1 MKRKF
6 TSTQSF
12 IAVALTLIL
21 TGAILPIAVAN
32 ADEEKLPRKVLTGW
46 MPYYSVKN
54 SMAAILA
61 NKDLMSE
68 VSPFWYSLT
77 SATGI
82 KDQYASAKL
91 TIPMKTQ
98 LDLLRANGL
107 KIIPAIT
114 DGTKK
119 LVLAG
124 LLAKPSTRSQ
134 VVNTITKLVL
144 TNNYD
149 GIDLDFEGFAFSDGT
164 SSWAKTS
171 PNWVLFIKELSEL
184 LHANGKILSMTTP
197 VVFDPVTK
205 RKGSYWVYNWPETAP
220 YIDRLRIMTYD
231 YSISKPGPIGPLEW
245 TEATVAYAA
254 TLMPPSK
261 IWLGVPGYGR
271 DWITKVSGKCPATY
285 ANLIKTTAKAAVVP
299 ANKGVGLASTYGAVP
314 IYSEKMGEVT
324 FTYEKTYNEG
334 TASCTATRVVWYQNS
349 RAYLARME
357 LVAKYKLAGLT
368 QWTLGQ
374 EDAETMPALREYAKS
389 ISPDVIIA
397 SLASTKSENSYADKS
412 RISALFTL
420 SDKRAAAGLPI
431 SIEARGE
438 NEVEWKKIGE
448 ATTSVT
454 GVAEWDLILGRNMR
468 LRASSPGSW
477 ERLSATSNEMAI
489 SVKPLLEINAPT
501 IAKVGTEFAIS
512 VRAVPNEGS
521 FNLEEFVKGKWVQIN
536 QVTLG
541 APTESVLFN
550 TTSTSRGFHKYRIT
564 TAPSP
569 RLLGKVSEEFTV
581 LIR

>member
-1 MKRKF
+1 MKRKY
-6 TSTQSF
+6 TSAQSF
-12 IAVALTLIL
+12 IAIALTLIL
-21 TGAILPIAVAN
+21 TGAILPVTTAN
-32 ADEEKLPRKVLTGW
+32 ADEERLPRKILTGW

-54 SMAAILA
+54 SMTSILA

-68 VSPFWYSLT
+68 VSPFWYSLS
-77 SATGI
+77 SATAI

-91 TIPMKTQ
+91 TIPKKTQ
-98 LDLLRANGL
+98 LDILRANGL
-107 KIIPAIT
+107 LIIPAIT

-119 LVLAG
+119 LVLSG

-134 VVNTITKLVL
+134 VVNTITKLVI

-149 GIDLDFEGFAFSDGT
+149 GIDLDLEGFAFSDGT

-171 PNWVLFIKELSEL
+171 PNWALFIKELSEM

-197 VVFDPVTK
+197 VVFDPAGK

-231 YSISKPGPIGPLEW
+231 YSTSKPGPIGPLEW

-271 DWITKVSGKCPATY
+271 DWITKVTGMCPTTY
-285 ANLIKTTAKAAVVP
+285 AKLIKAGAKAAVFA
-299 ANKGVGLASTYGAVP
+299 ANKGVELANTYGAVP
-314 IYSEKMGEVT
+314 TYSEKMGEVT
-324 FTYEKTYNEG
+324 FTYQKTYNEG
-334 TASCTATRVVWYQNS
+334 TASCTATRVAWYQNS

-357 LVAKYKLAGLT
+357 LVAKYKLGGLT

-374 EDAETMPALREYAKS
+374 EDAETFPALREYAKS
-389 ISPDVIIA
+389 IAPDVIIA
-397 SLASTKSENSYADKS
+397 SLASSKSASSYGEKS

-420 SDKRAAAGLPI
+420 SDKRPAAGLAI

-438 NEVEWKKIGE
+438 DETEWKKIGE
-448 ATTSVT
+448 ATTLVT
-454 GVAEWDLILGRNMR
+454 GIAEWDLILGRNMR
-468 LRASSPGSW
+468 LRALSPGSW

-489 SVKPLLEINAPT
+489 SVKPVLEVSAPT
-501 IAKVGTEFAIS
+501 VSKAGVEFAIS
-512 VRAVPNEGS
+512 VKSVPSEGS
-521 FNLEEFVKGKWVQIN
+521 FNLEELIKGKWVQIE
-536 QVTLG
+536 QQTLM
-541 APTESVLFN
+541 APAESVLFN
-550 TTSTSRGFHKYRIT
+550 ATSTVRGFHKYRIS
-564 TAPSP
+564 TAPSA
-569 RLLGKVSEEFTV
+569 RLLGKVSEEFTI

>member
-1 MKRKF
+1 MKRKY
-6 TSTQSF
+6 TSTRSF
-12 IAVALTLIL
+12 MAIALTLIL
-21 TGAILPIAVAN
+21 TGAILPVTTAN
-32 ADEEKLPRKVLTGW
+32 ADEERLPRKILTGW

-54 SMAAILA
+54 SMTSILA

-68 VSPFWYSLT
+68 VSPFWYSLS
-77 SATGI
+77 SATAI

-91 TIPMKTQ
+91 TIPKETQ
-98 LDLLRANGL
+98 LDILRANGL
-107 KIIPAIT
+107 LILPAIT

-119 LVLAG
+119 LVLSG

-149 GIDLDFEGFAFSDGT
+149 GIDLDLEGFAFSDGT
-164 SSWAKTS
+164 ASWAKTS
-171 PNWVLFIKELSEL
+171 PNWVLFIKELSTL

-197 VVFDPVTK
+197 VVFDPVKK
-205 RKGSYWVYNWPETAP
+205 RSGSYWVYNWPETAP

-261 IWLGVPGYGR
+261 VWLGVPGYGR
-271 DWITKVSGKCPATY
+271 DWITKVTGKCPATY
-285 ANLIKTTAKAAVVP
+285 AKLIKAGAKAAVFA
-299 ANKGVGLASTYGAVP
+299 ANKGTELASTYGATPV
-314 IYSEKMGEVT
+314 YSEKMGEVT
-324 FTYEKTYNEG
+324 FTYQKTYNEG
-334 TASCTATRVVWYQNS
+334 TASCTATRVAWYQNS

-357 LVAKYKLAGLT
+357 LVAKYKLGGLT

-397 SLASTKSENSYADKS
+397 SLSTTKSESSYGDKS

-420 SDKRAAAGLPI
+420 SDKRPAAALPI

-438 NEVEWKKIGE
+438 DEVEWKKIGE
-448 ATTSVT
+448 AATSVT
-454 GVAEWDLILGRNMR
+454 GIAEWDFVLGRNMR
-468 LRASSPGSW
+468 LRAVSPGSW
-477 ERLSATSNEMAI
+477 ERLSATSNELAV

-501 IAKVGTEFAIS
+501 VTKAGVEFAIS

-521 FNLEEFVKGKWVQIN
+521 FNLEEFVKGKWVQID

-550 TTSTSRGFHKYRIT
+550 LTSTARGFHKYRIT
-564 TAPSP
+564 TVPSP
-569 RLLGKVSEEFTV
+569 RLLGKVSDEFTV

>member
-6 TSTQSF
+6 TAGQSF
-12 IAVALTLIL
+12 TAIALTLIL
-21 TGAILPIAVAN
+21 TGAILPVTTAN
-32 ADEEKLPRKVLTGW
+32 ADEERLPRKILTGW

-54 SMAAILA
+54 SMTSILA

-68 VSPFWYSLT
+68 VSPFWYSL
-77 SATGI
+77 SIATAI

-91 TIPMKTQ
+91 TIPKKTQ
-98 LDLLRANGL
+98 LDILRANGL
-107 KIIPAIT
+107 LIIPAIT

-119 LVLAG
+119 LVLSG

-149 GIDLDFEGFAFSDGT
+149 GIDLDLEGFAFSDGT
-164 SSWAKTS
+164 ASWAKTS
-171 PNWVLFIKELSEL
+171 PNWVLFIKELSTL

-197 VVFDPVTK
+197 VIFDPVKK

-231 YSISKPGPIGPLEW
+231 YSTSKPGPIGPLEW

-261 IWLGVPGYGR
+261 VWLGVPGYGR
-271 DWITKVSGKCPATY
+271 DWITKVTGKCPATY
-285 ANLIKTTAKAAVVP
+285 AKLIKAGAKAAVFA
-299 ANKGVGLASTYGAVP
+299 ANKGTELASTYGATPV
-314 IYSEKMGEVT
+314 YSEKMGEVT
-324 FTYEKTYNEG
+324 FTYEKTYTEG
-334 TASCTATRVVWYQNS
+334 TASCTATRVAWYQNS
-349 RAYLARME
+349 RAFLARME
-357 LVAKYKLAGLT
+357 LVAKYKLGGLT

-397 SLASTKSENSYADKS
+397 SLTTSKSESSYGDKA

-420 SDKRAAAGLPI
+420 SDKRPAAALPI
-431 SIEARGE
+431 LIEARGE
-438 NEVEWKKIGE
+438 DEVEWKKIGE

-454 GVAEWDLILGRNMR
+454 GIAEWDFVLGRNMR
-468 LRASSPGSW
+468 LRAVSPGSW
-477 ERLSATSNEMAI
+477 ERLSATSNELAV

-501 IAKVGTEFAIS
+501 VAKAGVEFAIS
-512 VRAVPNEGS
+512 VRSIPNEGS
-521 FNLEEFVKGKWVQIN
+521 FNLEEFVKGKWVQID

-541 APTESVLFN
+541 ASTESVLFN
-550 TTSTSRGFHKYRIT
+550 LTSISRGFHKYRIT
-564 TAPSP
+564 TVPSP

>member
-245 TEATVAYAA
+245 TEATVA
-254 TLMPPSK
+254 
-261 IWLGVPGYGR
+261 
-271 DWITKVSGKCPATY
+271 
-285 ANLIKTTAKAAVVP
+285 
-299 ANKGVGLASTYGAVP
+299 
-314 IYSEKMGEVT
+314 
-324 FTYEKTYNEG
+324 
-334 TASCTATRVVWYQNS
+334 
-349 RAYLARME
+349 
-357 LVAKYKLAGLT
+357 
-368 QWTLGQ
+368 
-374 EDAETMPALREYAKS
+374 
-389 ISPDVIIA
+389 
-397 SLASTKSENSYADKS
+397 
-412 RISALFTL
+412 
-420 SDKRAAAGLPI
+420 
-431 SIEARGE
+431 
-438 NEVEWKKIGE
+438 
-448 ATTSVT
+448 
-454 GVAEWDLILGRNMR
+454 
-468 LRASSPGSW
+468 
-477 ERLSATSNEMAI
+477 
-489 SVKPLLEINAPT
+489 
-501 IAKVGTEFAIS
+501 
-512 VRAVPNEGS
+512 
-521 FNLEEFVKGKWVQIN
+521 
-536 QVTLG
+536 
-541 APTESVLFN
+541 
-550 TTSTSRGFHKYRIT
+550 
-564 TAPSP
+564 
-569 RLLGKVSEEFTV
+569 
-581 LIR
+581 

>member
-1 MKRKF
+1 MKRKYR
-6 TSTQSF
+6 STQSF
-12 IAVALTLIL
+12 MAIALTLIL
-21 TGAILPIAVAN
+21 TGAILPVTTAN
-32 ADEEKLPRKVLTGW
+32 ADEERLPRKILTGW

-54 SMAAILA
+54 SMTSILA

-68 VSPFWYSLT
+68 VSPFWYSLS
-77 SATGI
+77 SATAI

-91 TIPMKTQ
+91 TIPKKTQ
-98 LDLLRANGL
+98 LDILRANGL
-107 KIIPAIT
+107 LILPAIT

-119 LVLAG
+119 LVLSG

-149 GIDLDFEGFAFSDGT
+149 GIDLDLEGFAFSDGT
-164 SSWAKTS
+164 ASWAKTS
-171 PNWVLFIKELSEL
+171 PNWVLFIKELSTL

-197 VVFDPVTK
+197 VVFDPVKK
-205 RKGSYWVYNWPETAP
+205 RSGSYWVYNWPETAP

-254 TLMPPSK
+254 SLMPPSK
-261 IWLGVPGYGR
+261 VWLGVPGYGR
-271 DWITKVSGKCPATY
+271 DWITKVTGKCPATY
-285 ANLIKTTAKAAVVP
+285 AKLIKAGAKAAVFA
-299 ANKGVGLASTYGAVP
+299 ANKGTELASTYGATPV
-314 IYSEKMGEVT
+314 YSEKMGEVT
-324 FTYEKTYNEG
+324 FTYQKTYNEG
-334 TASCTATRVVWYQNS
+334 TASCTATRVAWYQNS

-357 LVAKYKLAGLT
+357 LVAKYKLGGLT

-397 SLASTKSENSYADKS
+397 SLSTSKSESSYGDKA

-420 SDKRAAAGLPI
+420 SDKRPAAALPI

-438 NEVEWKKIGE
+438 DEVEWKKIGE

-454 GVAEWDLILGRNMR
+454 GIAEWDFVLGRNMR
-468 LRASSPGSW
+468 LRAVSPGSW
-477 ERLSATSNEMAI
+477 ERLSATSNELAV

-501 IAKVGTEFAIS
+501 VAKAGVEFAIS

-521 FNLEEFVKGKWVQIN
+521 FNLEELVKGKWVQID

-550 TTSTSRGFHKYRIT
+550 LTSTARGFHKYRIT
-564 TAPSP
+564 TVPSP

>member
-1 MKRKF
+1 MKRKSKWPISA
-6 TSTQSF
+6 TA
-12 IAVALTLIL
+12 IALTLIL
-21 TGAILPIAVAN
+21 MSTTLPFESAI
-32 ADEEKLPRKVLTGW
+32 ADEEKLPRKILTGW

-54 SMAAILA
+54 SMATILA

-77 SATGI
+77 SATTI
-82 KDQYASAKL
+82 KDQYVGAKL
-91 TIPMKTQ
+91 TIPKKTH
-98 LDLLRANGL
+98 LDILRANGL
-107 KIIPAIT
+107 QIIPAIT
-114 DGTKK
+114 DGAKK

-134 VVNTITKLVL
+134 VVNTITKLVI

-149 GIDLDFEGFAFSDGT
+149 GIDLDLEGFAFSDGT

-171 PNWVLFIKELSEL
+171 PNWALFIKELSEM

-197 VVFDPVTK
+197 VVFDPAGK

-231 YSISKPGPIGPLEW
+231 YSTSKPGPIGPLEW

-271 DWITKVSGKCPATY
+271 DWITKVTGKCPTTY
-285 ANLIKTTAKAAVVP
+285 AKLIKAGAKAAVFA
-299 ANKGVGLASTYGAVP
+299 ANKGVELANTYGAVP
-314 IYSEKMGEVT
+314 TYSEKMGEVT
-324 FTYEKTYNEG
+324 FTYQKTYNEG
-334 TASCTATRVVWYQNS
+334 TASCTATRVAWYQNS

-357 LVAKYKLAGLT
+357 LVAKYKLGGLT

-374 EDAETMPALREYAKS
+374 EDAETFPALREYAKS
-389 ISPDVIIA
+389 IAPDVIIA
-397 SLASTKSENSYADKS
+397 SLASSKSASSYGEKS

-420 SDKRAAAGLPI
+420 SDKRPAAGLPI

-438 NEVEWKKIGE
+438 DETEWKKIGE
-448 ATTSVT
+448 ATTLVT
-454 GVAEWDLILGRNMR
+454 GIAEWDLILGRNMR
-468 LRASSPGSW
+468 LRALSPGSW

-489 SVKPLLEINAPT
+489 SVKPVLEVSAPT
-501 IAKVGTEFAIS
+501 VSKAGVEFAIS
-512 VRAVPNEGS
+512 VKSVPSEGS
-521 FNLEEFVKGKWVQIN
+521 FNLEELIKGKWVQIE
-536 QVTLG
+536 QQTLM
-541 APTESVLFN
+541 APAESVLFN
-550 TTSTSRGFHKYRIT
+550 VTSAVRGFHKYRIT
-564 TAPSP
+564 TVSSP
-569 RLLGKVSEEFTV
+569 RLLSKVSEEFTV
-581 LIR
+581 LVR

>member
-1 MKRKF
+1 MKHKSNLAQAA
-6 TSTQSF
+6 T
-12 IAVALTLIL
+12 AVALTITLV
-21 TGAILPIAVAN
+21 GAILPMSVAN
-32 ADEEKLPRKVLTGW
+32 AEEEKLPRKVLTGW

-54 SMAAILA
+54 SMVSILA

-77 SATGI
+77 TATAI

-98 LDLLRANGL
+98 LDILRANGL

-114 DGTKK
+114 DGSKK

-149 GIDLDFEGFAFSDGT
+149 GIDLDLEGFAFSDGT

-299 ANKGVGLASTYGAVP
+299 ANKGVELASTYGAVP
-314 IYSEKMGEVT
+314 VYSEKMGEVT

-357 LVAKYKLAGLT
+357 LVAKYKIAGLT

-397 SLASTKSENSYADKS
+397 SLVSNKSENSYADKS

-420 SDKRAAAGLPI
+420 SDKRPAAGLPI

-438 NEVEWKKIGE
+438 NEVDWKKIGE
-448 ATTSVT
+448 VTTSVT
-454 GVAEWDLILGRNMR
+454 GIAEWDLILGRNMR

-477 ERLSATSNEMAI
+477 ERLSATSNELAV
-489 SVKPLLEINAPT
+489 SVKPILEINVPT
-501 IAKVGTEFAIS
+501 VAKAGVEFAIS

-521 FNLEEFVKGKWVQIN
+521 FNLEEFVKGKWVQID

-550 TTSTSRGFHKYRIT
+550 VTSTSRGFHKYRIT

-569 RLLGKVSEEFTV
+569 RLLGKVSDEFTV

>member
-1 MKRKF
+1 MKHKSKLAQAA
-6 TSTQSF
+6 T
-12 IAVALTLIL
+12 AVALTITLV
-21 TGAILPIAVAN
+21 GAILPTSVAN

-54 SMAAILA
+54 SMVSILA

-77 SATGI
+77 SATAI

-98 LDLLRANGL
+98 LDILRANGL

-114 DGTKK
+114 DGSKK

-164 SSWAKTS
+164 ASWAKTS

-397 SLASTKSENSYADKS
+397 SLASNKSENSYADKS

>member
-1 MKRKF
+1 MKRKY
-6 TSTQSF
+6 TSTRSF
-12 IAVALTLIL
+12 MAIALTLIL
-21 TGAILPIAVAN
+21 TGAILPVTTAN
-32 ADEEKLPRKVLTGW
+32 ADEERLPRKILTGW

-54 SMAAILA
+54 SMTSILA

-68 VSPFWYSLT
+68 VSPFWYSLS
-77 SATGI
+77 SATAI

-91 TIPMKTQ
+91 TIPKKTQ
-98 LDLLRANGL
+98 LDILRANGL
-107 KIIPAIT
+107 LILPAIT

-119 LVLAG
+119 LVLSG

-149 GIDLDFEGFAFSDGT
+149 GIDLDLEGFAFSDGT
-164 SSWAKTS
+164 ASWAKTS
-171 PNWVLFIKELSEL
+171 PNWVLFIKELSTL

-197 VVFDPVTK
+197 VVFDPVKK
-205 RKGSYWVYNWPETAP
+205 RSGSYWVYNWPETAP

-261 IWLGVPGYGR
+261 VWLGVPGYGR
-271 DWITKVSGKCPATY
+271 DWITKVTGKCPTTY
-285 ANLIKTTAKAAVVP
+285 AKLIKAGAKAAVFA
-299 ANKGVGLASTYGAVP
+299 ANKGTELASTYGATPV
-314 IYSEKMGEVT
+314 YSEKMGEVT
-324 FTYEKTYNEG
+324 FTYQKTYNEG
-334 TASCTATRVVWYQNS
+334 TASCTATRVAWYQNS

-357 LVAKYKLAGLT
+357 LVAKYKLGGLT

-397 SLASTKSENSYADKS
+397 SLSTTKSESSYGDKS

-420 SDKRAAAGLPI
+420 SDKRPAAALPI

-438 NEVEWKKIGE
+438 DEVEWKKIGE
-448 ATTSVT
+448 AATSVT
-454 GVAEWDLILGRNMR
+454 GIAEWDFVLGRNMR
-468 LRASSPGSW
+468 LRAVSPGSW
-477 ERLSATSNEMAI
+477 ERLSATSNELAV

-501 IAKVGTEFAIS
+501 VAKAGVEFAIS

-521 FNLEEFVKGKWVQIN
+521 FNLEEFVKGKWVQID
-536 QVTLG
+536 QLTLG

-550 TTSTSRGFHKYRIT
+550 VTSTSRGFHKYRIT
-564 TAPSP
+564 TVPSP
-569 RLLGKVSEEFTV
+569 RLLDKVSDEFTV

>member
-1 MKRKF
+1 MKRKY

-12 IAVALTLIL
+12 IAIVLTLIL
-21 TGAILPIAVAN
+21 TGAILPVTTAN
-32 ADEEKLPRKVLTGW
+32 ADEERLPRKILTGW

-54 SMAAILA
+54 SMTSILA

-68 VSPFWYSLT
+68 VSPFWYSLS
-77 SATGI
+77 SATAI

-91 TIPMKTQ
+91 TIPKKTQ
-98 LDLLRANGL
+98 LDILRANGL
-107 KIIPAIT
+107 LILPAIT

-119 LVLAG
+119 LVLSG
-124 LLAKPSTRSQ
+124 LLTKPSTRSQ

-149 GIDLDFEGFAFSDGT
+149 GIDLDLEGFAFSDGT
-164 SSWAKTS
+164 ASWAKTS
-171 PNWVLFIKELSEL
+171 PNWVLFIKELSTL

-197 VVFDPVTK
+197 VVFDPVKK
-205 RKGSYWVYNWPETAP
+205 RSGSYWVYNWPETAP

-261 IWLGVPGYGR
+261 VWLGVPGYGR
-271 DWITKVSGKCPATY
+271 DWITKVTGKCPATY
-285 ANLIKTTAKAAVVP
+285 AKLIKAGAKAAVFA
-299 ANKGVGLASTYGAVP
+299 ANKGTELASTYGATPV
-314 IYSEKMGEVT
+314 YSEKMGEVT
-324 FTYEKTYNEG
+324 FTYQKTYNEG
-334 TASCTATRVVWYQNS
+334 TASCTATRVAWYQNS

-357 LVAKYKLAGLT
+357 LVAKYKLGGLT

-397 SLASTKSENSYADKS
+397 SLSTTKSESSYGDKS

-420 SDKRAAAGLPI
+420 SDKRPAAALSI

-438 NEVEWKKIGE
+438 DEVEWKKIGE
-448 ATTSVT
+448 AATSVT
-454 GVAEWDLILGRNMR
+454 GIAEWDFVLGRNMR
-468 LRASSPGSW
+468 LRAVSPGSW
-477 ERLSATSNEMAI
+477 ERLSATSNELAV

-501 IAKVGTEFAIS
+501 VAKAGVEFAIS

-521 FNLEEFVKGKWVQIN
+521 FNLEEFVKGKWVQID
-536 QVTLG
+536 QATLG

-550 TTSTSRGFHKYRIT
+550 LTSTARGFHKYRIT
-564 TAPSP
+564 TVPSP
-569 RLLGKVSEEFTV
+569 RLLGKVSDEFTV

>member
-1 MKRKF
+1 MKRKYR
-6 TSTQSF
+6 STESLV
-12 IAVALTLIL
+12 IALTLIL
-21 TGAILPIAVAN
+21 AGEILPVTNAN
-32 ADEEKLPRKVLTGW
+32 ADEEKLPRKILTGW

-54 SMAAILA
+54 SMTSILA

-77 SATGI
+77 STTAI

-91 TIPMKTQ
+91 TIPKQTQ
-98 LDLLRANGL
+98 LDILRANGL
-107 KIIPAIT
+107 LILPAIT

-119 LVLAG
+119 LVLSG

-149 GIDLDFEGFAFSDGT
+149 GIDLDLEGFAFSDGT
-164 SSWAKTS
+164 ASWAKTS
-171 PNWVLFIKELSEL
+171 PNWVLFIKELSTL

-197 VVFDPVTK
+197 VVFDPVKK
-205 RKGSYWVYNWPETAP
+205 RSGSYWVYNWPETAP

-254 TLMPPSK
+254 SLMPPSK
-261 IWLGVPGYGR
+261 VWLGVPGYGR
-271 DWITKVSGKCPATY
+271 DWITKVTGKCPATY
-285 ANLIKTTAKAAVVP
+285 AKLIKAGAKAAVFA
-299 ANKGVGLASTYGAVP
+299 ANKGTELASTYGAVP
-314 IYSEKMGEVT
+314 VYSEKMGEVT
-324 FTYEKTYNEG
+324 FTYQKTYNEG
-334 TASCTATRVVWYQNS
+334 TASCTATRVAWYQNS
-349 RAYLARME
+349 KAYLARME
-357 LVAKYKLAGLT
+357 LVAKYELGGLT

-374 EDAETMPALREYAKS
+374 EDAETMPGLREYAKS

-397 SLASTKSENSYADKS
+397 SLATSKSETSYGDKS

-420 SDKRAAAGLPI
+420 SDKRPAAALPI

-438 NEVEWKKIGE
+438 DEVEWKVIGE

-454 GVAEWDLILGRNMR
+454 GIAEWDLILGRNMR
-468 LRASSPGSW
+468 FRASSPGSW
-477 ERLSATSNEMAI
+477 ERLSATSNELAV
-489 SVKPLLEINAPT
+489 SVEPVLEINAPT
-501 IAKVGTEFAIS
+501 VAKAGVEFAIS

-521 FNLEEFVKGKWVQIN
+521 FNLEEFVKGKWVQID

-550 TTSTSRGFHKYRIT
+550 VTSAARGFHKYRIT
-564 TAPSP
+564 TVPSP
-569 RLLGKVSEEFTV
+569 RLLCKVSEEFTV

>member
-1 MKRKF
+1 MKRKYR
-6 TSTQSF
+6 STESLV
-12 IAVALTLIL
+12 IALTLIL
-21 TGAILPIAVAN
+21 AGAILPVTNAN
-32 ADEEKLPRKVLTGW
+32 ADEEKLPRKILTGW

-54 SMAAILA
+54 SMTSILA

-77 SATGI
+77 SATAI

-91 TIPMKTQ
+91 TIPKQTQ
-98 LDLLRANGL
+98 LDILRANGL
-107 KIIPAIT
+107 LILPAIT

-119 LVLAG
+119 LVLSG

-149 GIDLDFEGFAFSDGT
+149 GIDLDLEGFAFSDGT
-164 SSWAKTS
+164 ASWAKTS
-171 PNWVLFIKELSEL
+171 PNWVLFIKELSTL

-197 VVFDPVTK
+197 VVFDPVKK
-205 RKGSYWVYNWPETAP
+205 RSGSYWVYNWPETAP

-254 TLMPPSK
+254 SLMPPSK
-261 IWLGVPGYGR
+261 VWLGVPGYGR
-271 DWITKVSGKCPATY
+271 DWITKVTGKCPATY
-285 ANLIKTTAKAAVVP
+285 AKLIKAGAKAAVFA
-299 ANKGVGLASTYGAVP
+299 ANKGTELASTYGAVP
-314 IYSEKMGEVT
+314 VYSEKMGEVT
-324 FTYEKTYNEG
+324 FTYQKTYNEG
-334 TASCTATRVVWYQNS
+334 TASCTATRVAWYQNS
-349 RAYLARME
+349 KAYLARME
-357 LVAKYKLAGLT
+357 LVAKYELGGLT

-374 EDAETMPALREYAKS
+374 EDAETMPGLREYAKS

-397 SLASTKSENSYADKS
+397 SLATSKSETSYGDKS

-420 SDKRAAAGLPI
+420 SDKRPAAALPI

-438 NEVEWKKIGE
+438 DEVEWKVIGE

-454 GVAEWDLILGRNMR
+454 GIAEWDLILGRNMR
-468 LRASSPGSW
+468 FRASSPGSW
-477 ERLSATSNEMAI
+477 ERLSATSNELAV
-489 SVKPLLEINAPT
+489 SVEPVLEINAPT
-501 IAKVGTEFAIS
+501 VAKAGVEFAIS

-521 FNLEEFVKGKWVQIN
+521 FNLEEFVKGKWVQSD

-550 TTSTSRGFHKYRIT
+550 VTSAARGFHKYRIT
-564 TAPSP
+564 TVPSP
-569 RLLGKVSEEFTV
+569 RLLGKVSEEFSV

>member
-1 MKRKF
+1 MKRKY

-12 IAVALTLIL
+12 IAIVLTLML
-21 TGAILPIAVAN
+21 AGSILPVTTAN
-32 ADEEKLPRKVLTGW
+32 ADEQNLPRKILTGW

-54 SMAAILA
+54 SMTSILA

-68 VSPFWYSLT
+68 VSPFWYSLS
-77 SATGI
+77 SATAI

-91 TIPMKTQ
+91 TIPKKTQ
-98 LDLLRANGL
+98 LDILRANGL
-107 KIIPAIT
+107 LILPAIT

-119 LVLAG
+119 LVLSG

-149 GIDLDFEGFAFSDGT
+149 GIDLDLEGFAFSDGT
-164 SSWAKTS
+164 ASWAKTS
-171 PNWVLFIKELSEL
+171 PNWVLFIKELSTL

-197 VVFDPVTK
+197 VVFDPVKK
-205 RKGSYWVYNWPETAP
+205 RSGSYWVYNWPETAP

-261 IWLGVPGYGR
+261 VWLGVPGYGR
-271 DWITKVSGKCPATY
+271 DWITKVTGKCPATY
-285 ANLIKTTAKAAVVP
+285 AKLIKAGAKAAVFA
-299 ANKGVGLASTYGAVP
+299 ANKGTELASTYGATPV
-314 IYSEKMGEVT
+314 YSEKMGEVT
-324 FTYEKTYNEG
+324 FTYQKTYNEG
-334 TASCTATRVVWYQNS
+334 TASCTATRVAWYQNS

-357 LVAKYKLAGLT
+357 LVAKYKLGGLT

-397 SLASTKSENSYADKS
+397 SLSTTKSESSYGDKS

-420 SDKRAAAGLPI
+420 SDKRPAAALPI

-438 NEVEWKKIGE
+438 DEVEWKKIGE
-448 ATTSVT
+448 AATSVT
-454 GVAEWDLILGRNMR
+454 GIAEWDFVLGRNMR
-468 LRASSPGSW
+468 LRAVSPGSW
-477 ERLSATSNEMAI
+477 ERLSATSNELAV

-501 IAKVGTEFAIS
+501 VAKAGVEFAIS

-521 FNLEEFVKGKWVQIN
+521 FNLEEFVKGKWVQID
-536 QVTLG
+536 QATLG

-550 TTSTSRGFHKYRIT
+550 LTSTARGFHKYRIT
-564 TAPSP
+564 TVPSP
-569 RLLGKVSEEFTV
+569 RLLGKVSDEFTV

>member
-1 MKRKF
+1 MKRKY
-6 TSTQSF
+6 TSTQSLMA
-12 IAVALTLIL
+12 IVLALIL
-21 TGAILPIAVAN
+21 AGSILPVTSAN
-32 ADEEKLPRKVLTGW
+32 ADEQNLPRKILTGW
-46 MPYYSVKN
+46 IPYYSVKN
-54 SMAAILA
+54 SMTSILA

-68 VSPFWYSLT
+68 VSPFWYSLS
-77 SATGI
+77 SATAI
-82 KDQYASAKL
+82 KDQYAGAKL
-91 TIPMKTQ
+91 TIPKKTQ
-98 LDLLRANGL
+98 LDILRANGL
-107 KIIPAIT
+107 LIIPAIT

-119 LVLAG
+119 LVLSG

-149 GIDLDFEGFAFSDGT
+149 GIDLDLEGFAFSDGT
-164 SSWAKTS
+164 ASWAKTS
-171 PNWVLFIKELSEL
+171 PNWVLFIKELSTL

-197 VVFDPVTK
+197 VVFDPVKK
-205 RKGSYWVYNWPETAP
+205 RSGSYWVYNWPETAP

-231 YSISKPGPIGPLEW
+231 YSISRPGPIGPLEW

-261 IWLGVPGYGR
+261 VWLGVPGYGR
-271 DWITKVSGKCPATY
+271 DWITKVTGKCPATY
-285 ANLIKTTAKAAVVP
+285 AKLIKAGAKAAVFA
-299 ANKGVGLASTYGAVP
+299 ANKGTELASTYGATPV
-314 IYSEKMGEVT
+314 YSEKMGEVT
-324 FTYEKTYNEG
+324 FTYQKTYNEG
-334 TASCTATRVVWYQNS
+334 TASCTATRVAWYQNS

-357 LVAKYKLAGLT
+357 LVAKYKLGGLT

-397 SLASTKSENSYADKS
+397 SLSTTKSESSYGDKS

-420 SDKRAAAGLPI
+420 SDKRPAAALPI

-438 NEVEWKKIGE
+438 DEAEWKKIGE

-454 GVAEWDLILGRNMR
+454 GIAEWDFVLGRNMR
-468 LRASSPGSW
+468 LRAVSPGSW
-477 ERLSATSNEMAI
+477 ERLSATSNELAV

-501 IAKVGTEFAIS
+501 VTKAGVEFAIS

-521 FNLEEFVKGKWVQIN
+521 FNLEEFVKGKWVQID

-550 TTSTSRGFHKYRIT
+550 LTSTARGFHKYRIT
-564 TAPSP
+564 TVPSP
-569 RLLGKVSEEFTV
+569 RLLGKVSDEFTV

>member
-1 MKRKF
+1 MKRKYR
-6 TSTQSF
+6 STQSF
-12 IAVALTLIL
+12 MAIALTLIL
-21 TGAILPIAVAN
+21 TGAILPVTTAN
-32 ADEEKLPRKVLTGW
+32 ADEERLPRKILTGW

-54 SMAAILA
+54 SMTSILA

-68 VSPFWYSLT
+68 VSPFWYSLS
-77 SATGI
+77 SATAI

-91 TIPMKTQ
+91 TIPKKTQ
-98 LDLLRANGL
+98 LDILRANGL
-107 KIIPAIT
+107 LILPAIT

-119 LVLAG
+119 LVLSG

-149 GIDLDFEGFAFSDGT
+149 GIDLDLEGFAFSDGT
-164 SSWAKTS
+164 ASWAKTS
-171 PNWVLFIKELSEL
+171 PNWVLFIKELSTL

-197 VVFDPVTK
+197 VIFDPVKK
-205 RKGSYWVYNWPETAP
+205 RSGSYWVYNWPETAP

-254 TLMPPSK
+254 SLMPPSK
-261 IWLGVPGYGR
+261 VWLGVPGYGR
-271 DWITKVSGKCPATY
+271 DWITKVTGKCPATY
-285 ANLIKTTAKAAVVP
+285 AKLIKAGAKAAVFA
-299 ANKGVGLASTYGAVP
+299 ANKGTELASTYGATPV
-314 IYSEKMGEVT
+314 YSEKMGEVT
-324 FTYEKTYNEG
+324 FTYQKTYNEG
-334 TASCTATRVVWYQNS
+334 TASCTATRVAWYQNS

-357 LVAKYKLAGLT
+357 LVAKYKLGGLT

-397 SLASTKSENSYADKS
+397 SLSTSKSESSYGDKA

-420 SDKRAAAGLPI
+420 SDKRPAAALPI

-438 NEVEWKKIGE
+438 DEVEWKKIGE

-454 GVAEWDLILGRNMR
+454 GIAEWDFVLGRNMR
-468 LRASSPGSW
+468 LRAVSPGSW
-477 ERLSATSNEMAI
+477 ERLSATSNELAV

-501 IAKVGTEFAIS
+501 VAKAGVEFAIS

-521 FNLEEFVKGKWVQIN
+521 FNLEELVKGKWVQID

-550 TTSTSRGFHKYRIT
+550 LTSTARGFHKYRIT
-564 TAPSP
+564 TVPSP

>member
-1 MKRKF
+1 MKRKYR
-6 TSTQSF
+6 STESLV
-12 IAVALTLIL
+12 IALTLIL
-21 TGAILPIAVAN
+21 AGAILPVTNAN
-32 ADEEKLPRKVLTGW
+32 ADEEKLPRKILTGW
-46 MPYYSVKN
+46 MSYYSVKN
-54 SMAAILA
+54 SMTSILA

-77 SATGI
+77 SATAI

-91 TIPMKTQ
+91 TIPKQTQ
-98 LDLLRANGL
+98 LDILRANGL
-107 KIIPAIT
+107 LILPAIT

-119 LVLAG
+119 LVLSG

-149 GIDLDFEGFAFSDGT
+149 GIDLDLEGFAFSDGT
-164 SSWAKTS
+164 ASWAKTS
-171 PNWVLFIKELSEL
+171 PNWVLFIKELSTL

-197 VVFDPVTK
+197 VVFDPVKK
-205 RKGSYWVYNWPETAP
+205 RSGSYWVYNWPETAP

-254 TLMPPSK
+254 SLMPPSK
-261 IWLGVPGYGR
+261 VWLGVPGYGR
-271 DWITKVSGKCPATY
+271 DWITKVTGKCPATY
-285 ANLIKTTAKAAVVP
+285 AKLIKAGAKAAVFA
-299 ANKGVGLASTYGAVP
+299 ANKGTELASTYGAVP
-314 IYSEKMGEVT
+314 VYSEKMGEVT
-324 FTYEKTYNEG
+324 FTYQKTYNEG
-334 TASCTATRVVWYQNS
+334 TASCTATRVAWYQNS
-349 RAYLARME
+349 KAYLARME
-357 LVAKYKLAGLT
+357 LVAKYELGGLT

-374 EDAETMPALREYAKS
+374 EDAETMPGLREYAKS

-397 SLASTKSENSYADKS
+397 SLATSKSETSYGDKS

-420 SDKRAAAGLPI
+420 SDKRPAAALPI

-438 NEVEWKKIGE
+438 DEVEWKVIGE

-454 GVAEWDLILGRNMR
+454 GIAEWDLILGRNMR
-468 LRASSPGSW
+468 FRASSPGSW
-477 ERLSATSNEMAI
+477 ERLSATSNELAV
-489 SVKPLLEINAPT
+489 SVEPVLEINAPT
-501 IAKVGTEFAIS
+501 VAKAGVEFAIS

-521 FNLEEFVKGKWVQIN
+521 FNLEEFVKGKWVQID

-550 TTSTSRGFHKYRIT
+550 VTSSARGFHKYRIT
-564 TAPSP
+564 TVPSP

>member
-149 GIDLDFEGFAFSDGT
+149 GIDLDLVGFAFSDGT

-220 YIDRLRIMTYD
+220 YVDRLRIMTYD

-254 TLMPPSK
+254 TLMSPSK

-271 DWITKVSGKCPATY
+271 DWITKVTGKCPSTY

-299 ANKGVGLASTYGAVP
+299 ANKGIGLASTYGATP
-314 IYSEKMGEVT
+314 TYSEKIGEIT
-324 FTYEKTYNEG
+324 FTYQKTYNEG

-397 SLASTKSENSYADKS
+397 SLVSNKSENSYADKS

-420 SDKRAAAGLPI
+420 SDKRPAAGLPI

-501 IAKVGTEFAIS
+501 VAKVGAEFAIS

-541 APTESVLFN
+541 ASTESVLFN
-550 TTSTSRGFHKYRIT
+550 TTSTSRGFHRYRIT

>member
-1 MKRKF
+1 MKHKSKLAQAA
-6 TSTQSF
+6 T
-12 IAVALTLIL
+12 AVALAITLV
-21 TGAILPIAVAN
+21 GAILPTSVAN

-54 SMAAILA
+54 SMVSILA

-77 SATGI
+77 SATAI

-91 TIPMKTQ
+91 TIPMKAQ

-114 DGTKK
+114 DGSKK

-314 IYSEKMGEVT
+314 VYSDKMGEVT

-420 SDKRAAAGLPI
+420 SDKRPAAGLPI

-541 APTESVLFN
+541 APTENVLFN

>member
-1 MKRKF
+1 MKRKYR
-6 TSTQSF
+6 STQSF
-12 IAVALTLIL
+12 MAIALTLIL
-21 TGAILPIAVAN
+21 TGAILPVTTAN
-32 ADEEKLPRKVLTGW
+32 ADEERLPRKILTGW

-54 SMAAILA
+54 SMTSILA

-68 VSPFWYSLT
+68 VSPFWYSLS
-77 SATGI
+77 SATAI

-91 TIPMKTQ
+91 TIPKQTQ
-98 LDLLRANGL
+98 LDILRANGL
-107 KIIPAIT
+107 LIIPAIT

-119 LVLAG
+119 LVLSG

-149 GIDLDFEGFAFSDGT
+149 GIDLDLEGFAFSDGT
-164 SSWAKTS
+164 ASWAKTS
-171 PNWVLFIKELSEL
+171 PNWVLFIKELSTL

-197 VVFDPVTK
+197 VVFDPVKK
-205 RKGSYWVYNWPETAP
+205 RSGSYWVYNWPETAP

-254 TLMPPSK
+254 SLMPPSK
-261 IWLGVPGYGR
+261 VWLGVPGYGR
-271 DWITKVSGKCPATY
+271 DWITKVSGKCPTTY
-285 ANLIKTTAKAAVVP
+285 AKLIKAGAKAAVFA
-299 ANKGVGLASTYGAVP
+299 ANKGTGLASTYGATPV
-314 IYSEKMGEVT
+314 YSEKMGEVT
-324 FTYEKTYNEG
+324 FTYQKTYNEG
-334 TASCTATRVVWYQNS
+334 TASCTATRVAWYQNS

-357 LVAKYKLAGLT
+357 LVAKYKLGGLT

-397 SLASTKSENSYADKS
+397 SLSTSKSENSYGDKS

-420 SDKRAAAGLPI
+420 SDKRPAATLPI
-431 SIEARGE
+431 LIEARGE
-438 NEVEWKKIGE
+438 DEVEWKKIGE

-454 GVAEWDLILGRNMR
+454 GIAEWEFVLGRNMR
-468 LRASSPGSW
+468 LRAVSPGSW
-477 ERLSATSNEMAI
+477 ERLSATSNELAV
-489 SVKPLLEINAPT
+489 SVKPLLEISAPT
-501 IAKVGTEFAIS
+501 VAKAGVEFAIS

-521 FNLEEFVKGKWVQIN
+521 FNLEEFVKGKWAQID

-550 TTSTSRGFHKYRIT
+550 LTSTARGFHKYRIT
-564 TAPSP
+564 TVPSP

>member
-6 TSTQSF
+6 TSAQPFTA
-12 IAVALTLIL
+12 IALMLIL
-21 TGAILPIAVAN
+21 TGAILPVAVAN
-32 ADEEKLPRKVLTGW
+32 ADEEKQPRKILTGW

-77 SATGI
+77 SATAI
-82 KDQYASAKL
+82 KDQYVGAKL

-98 LDLLRANGL
+98 LDVLRANGL

-114 DGTKK
+114 DGSKK

-144 TNNYD
+144 SNNYD
-149 GIDLDFEGFAFSDGT
+149 GIDLDLEGFAFSDGT
-164 SSWAKTS
+164 ASWAKTS
-171 PNWVLFIKELSEL
+171 PNWVLFIKELSQI

-197 VVFDPVTK
+197 VVFDPAGK

-231 YSISKPGPIGPLEW
+231 YAIAKPGPIGPLEW

-271 DWITKVSGKCPATY
+271 DWITKVTGKCPASY
-285 ANLIKTTAKAAVVP
+285 ATLIKTTAKAAVVP
-299 ANKGVGLASTYGAVP
+299 ANKGVELANTYGATP
-314 IYSEKMGEVT
+314 IYSEKEGEIT
-324 FTYEKTYNEG
+324 FTYQKTYTEG
-334 TASCTATRVVWYQNS
+334 SASCTATRVVWYQNS

-357 LVAKYKLAGLT
+357 LVAKYKLGGLT

-374 EDAETMPALREYAKS
+374 EDAESMPALREYAKS

-397 SLASTKSENSYADKS
+397 SLASDKIESSYADKS
-412 RISALFTL
+412 KISALFTL
-420 SDKRAAAGLPI
+420 SDKRPAAGLPI

-438 NEVEWKKIGE
+438 DEIEWKKIGE

-468 LRASSPGSW
+468 LRALSPGSW
-477 ERLSATSNEMAI
+477 ERLSATSNEMAV

-501 IAKVGTEFAIS
+501 FAKAGVEFAIS
-512 VRAVPNEGS
+512 VKSVPSEGS
-521 FNLEEFVKGKWVQIN
+521 FNLEELVKGKWVQID
-536 QVTLG
+536 QVTLV
-541 APTESVLFN
+541 APAESVLFN
-550 TTSTSRGFHKYRIT
+550 ATSTVRGFHKYRIS
-564 TAPSP
+564 TAPSA
-569 RLLGKVSEEFTV
+569 RLLGKVSEEFTI

>member
-1 MKRKF
+1 MKRKY
-6 TSTQSF
+6 TSAQSF
-12 IAVALTLIL
+12 IAIALTLIL
-21 TGAILPIAVAN
+21 TGAILPVTTAN
-32 ADEEKLPRKVLTGW
+32 ADEERLPRKILTGW

-54 SMAAILA
+54 SMTSILA

-68 VSPFWYSLT
+68 VSPFWYSLS
-77 SATGI
+77 SATAI

-91 TIPMKTQ
+91 TIPKKTQ
-98 LDLLRANGL
+98 LDILRANGL
-107 KIIPAIT
+107 LIIPAIT

-119 LVLAG
+119 LVLSG

-134 VVNTITKLVL
+134 VVNTITKLVI

-149 GIDLDFEGFAFSDGT
+149 GIDLDLEGFAFSDGT

-171 PNWVLFIKELSEL
+171 PNWALFIKELSEM

-197 VVFDPVTK
+197 VVFDPAGK

-231 YSISKPGPIGPLEW
+231 YSTSKPGPIGPLEW

-271 DWITKVSGKCPATY
+271 DWITKVTGMCPTTY
-285 ANLIKTTAKAAVVP
+285 AKLIKAGAKAAVFA
-299 ANKGVGLASTYGAVP
+299 ANKGVELANTYGAVP
-314 IYSEKMGEVT
+314 TYSEKMGEVT
-324 FTYEKTYNEG
+324 FTYQKTYNEG
-334 TASCTATRVVWYQNS
+334 TASCTATRVAWYQNS

-357 LVAKYKLAGLT
+357 LVAKYKLGGLT

-374 EDAETMPALREYAKS
+374 EDAETFPALREYAKS
-389 ISPDVIIA
+389 IAPDVIIA
-397 SLASTKSENSYADKS
+397 SLASSKSASSYGEKS

-420 SDKRAAAGLPI
+420 SDKRPAAGLAI

-438 NEVEWKKIGE
+438 DETEWKKIGE

-454 GVAEWDLILGRNMR
+454 GIAEWDLILGRNMR
-468 LRASSPGSW
+468 LRALSPGSW

-489 SVKPLLEINAPT
+489 SVKPVLEVSAPT
-501 IAKVGTEFAIS
+501 VSKAGVEFAIS
-512 VRAVPNEGS
+512 VKSVPSEGS
-521 FNLEEFVKGKWVQIN
+521 FNLEELIKGKWVQIE
-536 QVTLG
+536 QQTLM
-541 APTESVLFN
+541 APAESVLFN
-550 TTSTSRGFHKYRIT
+550 VASAVRGFHKYRIT
-564 TAPSP
+564 TVSSP
-569 RLLGKVSEEFTV
+569 RLLSKVSEEFTV
-581 LIR
+581 LVR

>member
-6 TSTQSF
+6 TSAQSF
-12 IAVALTLIL
+12 TAIALMLIL
-21 TGAILPIAVAN
+21 TGAILPVAVAN
-32 ADEEKLPRKVLTGW
+32 ADEEKQPRKILTGW

-77 SATGI
+77 SATAI
-82 KDQYASAKL
+82 KDQYVGAKL

-98 LDLLRANGL
+98 LDVLRANGL

-114 DGTKK
+114 DGSKK

-144 TNNYD
+144 SNNYD
-149 GIDLDFEGFAFSDGT
+149 GIDLDLEGFAFSDGT
-164 SSWAKTS
+164 ASWAKTS
-171 PNWVLFIKELSEL
+171 PNWVLFIKELSQI

-197 VVFDPVTK
+197 VVFDPAGK

-231 YSISKPGPIGPLEW
+231 YAIAKPGPIGPLEW

-271 DWITKVSGKCPATY
+271 DWITKVTGKCPASY
-285 ANLIKTTAKAAVVP
+285 ATLIKTTAKAAVVP
-299 ANKGVGLASTYGAVP
+299 ANKGVELANTYGATP
-314 IYSEKMGEVT
+314 IYSEKEGEIT
-324 FTYEKTYNEG
+324 FTYQKTYTEG
-334 TASCTATRVVWYQNS
+334 SASCTATRVVWYQNS

-357 LVAKYKLAGLT
+357 LVAKYKLGGLT

-374 EDAETMPALREYAKS
+374 EDAESMPALREYAKS

-397 SLASTKSENSYADKS
+397 SLASDKIESSYADKS
-412 RISALFTL
+412 KISALFTL
-420 SDKRAAAGLPI
+420 SDKRPAAGLPI

-438 NEVEWKKIGE
+438 DEIEWKKIGE

-468 LRASSPGSW
+468 LRALSPGSW
-477 ERLSATSNEMAI
+477 ERLSATSNEMAV

-501 IAKVGTEFAIS
+501 VAKTGVQFAIS
-512 VRAVPNEGS
+512 VRSVPNEGI
-521 FNLEEFVKGKWVQIN
+521 FNLAEFVKGKWVQID
-536 QVTLG
+536 QVTLV
-541 APTESVLFN
+541 APAESVLFN
-550 TTSTSRGFHKYRIT
+550 ATSTVRGFHKYRIS
-564 TAPSP
+564 TAPSA
-569 RLLGKVSEEFTV
+569 RLLGKVSEEFTI

>member
-6 TSTQSF
+6 TSAQPFTA
-12 IAVALTLIL
+12 IALMLIL
-21 TGAILPIAVAN
+21 TGAILPVAVAN
-32 ADEEKLPRKVLTGW
+32 ADEEKQPRKILTGW

-77 SATGI
+77 SATAI
-82 KDQYASAKL
+82 KDQYVGAKL

-98 LDLLRANGL
+98 LDVLRANGL

-114 DGTKK
+114 DGSKK

-144 TNNYD
+144 SNNYD
-149 GIDLDFEGFAFSDGT
+149 GIDLDLEGFAFSDGT
-164 SSWAKTS
+164 ASWAKTS
-171 PNWVLFIKELSEL
+171 PNWVLFIKELSQI

-197 VVFDPVTK
+197 VVFDPAGK

-231 YSISKPGPIGPLEW
+231 YAIAKPGPIGPLEW

-271 DWITKVSGKCPATY
+271 DWITKVTGKCPSSYAT
-285 ANLIKTTAKAAVVP
+285 LIKTTAKAAVVP
-299 ANKGVGLASTYGAVP
+299 ANKGVELANTYGATP
-314 IYSEKMGEVT
+314 IYSEKEGEIT
-324 FTYEKTYNEG
+324 FTYQKTYNEG
-334 TASCTATRVVWYQNS
+334 SASCTATRVVWYQNS

-357 LVAKYKLAGLT
+357 LVAKYKLGGLT

-397 SLASTKSENSYADKS
+397 SLASDKSESSYADKS
-412 RISALFTL
+412 HISVLFTL
-420 SDKRAAAGLPI
+420 SDKRPAAGLPI

-438 NEVEWKKIGE
+438 DETEWKKIGE

-454 GVAEWDLILGRNMR
+454 GIAEWDLILGRNMR
-468 LRASSPGSW
+468 FRALSPGSW
-477 ERLSATSNEMAI
+477 ERLSATSNEMAV

-501 IAKVGTEFAIS
+501 FAKAGVEFAIS
-512 VRAVPNEGS
+512 VKSVPSEGS
-521 FNLEEFVKGKWVQIN
+521 FNLEELVKGKWVQIE
-536 QVTLG
+536 QQTLLVP
-541 APTESVLFN
+541 AESVLFN
-550 TTSTSRGFHKYRIT
+550 VTSTVRGFHKYRIT
-564 TAPSP
+564 TVTSP
-569 RLLGKVSEEFTV
+569 RLLSKVSEEFTV

>member
-1 MKRKF
+1 MKRKY
-6 TSTQSF
+6 TSTRSF
-12 IAVALTLIL
+12 MAIALTLIL
-21 TGAILPIAVAN
+21 TGAILPVTTAN
-32 ADEEKLPRKVLTGW
+32 ADEERLPRKILTGW

-54 SMAAILA
+54 SMTSILA

-68 VSPFWYSLT
+68 VSPFWYSLS
-77 SATGI
+77 SATAI

-91 TIPMKTQ
+91 TIPKKTQ
-98 LDLLRANGL
+98 LDILRANGL
-107 KIIPAIT
+107 LILPAIT

-119 LVLAG
+119 LVLSG

-149 GIDLDFEGFAFSDGT
+149 GIDLDLEGFAFSDGT
-164 SSWAKTS
+164 ASWAKTS
-171 PNWVLFIKELSEL
+171 PNWVLFIKELSTL

-197 VVFDPVTK
+197 VVFDPVKK
-205 RKGSYWVYNWPETAP
+205 RSGSYWVYNWPETAP

-261 IWLGVPGYGR
+261 VWLGVPGYGR
-271 DWITKVSGKCPATY
+271 DWITKVTGKCPATY
-285 ANLIKTTAKAAVVP
+285 AKLIKAGAKAAVFA
-299 ANKGVGLASTYGAVP
+299 ANKGTELASTYGATPV
-314 IYSEKMGEVT
+314 YSEKMGEVT
-324 FTYEKTYNEG
+324 FTYQKTYNEG
-334 TASCTATRVVWYQNS
+334 TASCTATRVAWYQNS

-357 LVAKYKLAGLT
+357 LVAKYKLGGLT

-397 SLASTKSENSYADKS
+397 SLSTTKSESYYGDKS

-420 SDKRAAAGLPI
+420 SDKRPAAALPI

-438 NEVEWKKIGE
+438 DEVEWKKIGE
-448 ATTSVT
+448 AATSVT
-454 GVAEWDLILGRNMR
+454 GIAEWDFVLGRNMR
-468 LRASSPGSW
+468 LRAVSPGSW
-477 ERLSATSNEMAI
+477 ERLSATSNELAV

-501 IAKVGTEFAIS
+501 VAKAGVEFAIS

-521 FNLEEFVKGKWVQIN
+521 FNLEEFVKGKWVQID
-536 QVTLG
+536 QATLG

-550 TTSTSRGFHKYRIT
+550 LTSTARGFHKYRIT
-564 TAPSP
+564 TVPSP
-569 RLLGKVSEEFTV
+569 RLLGKVSDEFTV

>member
-1 MKRKF
+1 MKHKSNLAQAA
-6 TSTQSF
+6 T
-12 IAVALTLIL
+12 AVALTITLV
-21 TGAILPIAVAN
+21 GAILPIAVAN

-54 SMAAILA
+54 SMVSILA

-98 LDLLRANGL
+98 LDILRANEL

-114 DGTKK
+114 DGSKK

-149 GIDLDFEGFAFSDGT
+149 GIDLDLEGFAFSDGT

-299 ANKGVGLASTYGAVP
+299 ANKGVELASTYGAVP
-314 IYSEKMGEVT
+314 VYSEKMGEVT

-357 LVAKYKLAGLT
+357 LVAKYKIAGLT

-397 SLASTKSENSYADKS
+397 SLVSNKSENSYADKS

-420 SDKRAAAGLPI
+420 SDKRPAAGLPI

-438 NEVEWKKIGE
+438 NEVDWKKIGE
-448 ATTSVT
+448 VTTSVT
-454 GVAEWDLILGRNMR
+454 GIAEWDLILGRNMR

-501 IAKVGTEFAIS
+501 VAKVGAEFAIS

-541 APTESVLFN
+541 ASTESVLFN
-550 TTSTSRGFHKYRIT
+550 TTSTSRGFHRYRIT

>member
-1 MKRKF
+1 MKRKY

-12 IAVALTLIL
+12 IAIVLTLIL
-21 TGAILPIAVAN
+21 TGAILPVTTAN
-32 ADEEKLPRKVLTGW
+32 ADEARLPRKILTGW

-54 SMAAILA
+54 SMTSILA

-68 VSPFWYSLT
+68 VSPFWYSLS
-77 SATGI
+77 SATAI

-91 TIPMKTQ
+91 TIPKKTQ
-98 LDLLRANGL
+98 LDILRANGL
-107 KIIPAIT
+107 LILPAIT

-119 LVLAG
+119 LVLSG

-149 GIDLDFEGFAFSDGT
+149 GIDLDLEGFAFSDGT
-164 SSWAKTS
+164 ASWAKTS
-171 PNWVLFIKELSEL
+171 PNWVLFIKELSTL

-197 VVFDPVTK
+197 VVFDPVKK
-205 RKGSYWVYNWPETAP
+205 RSGSYWVYNWPETAP

-261 IWLGVPGYGR
+261 VWLGVPGYGR
-271 DWITKVSGKCPATY
+271 DWITKVTGKCPATY
-285 ANLIKTTAKAAVVP
+285 AKLIKAGAKAAVFA
-299 ANKGVGLASTYGAVP
+299 ANKGTELASTYGATPV
-314 IYSEKMGEVT
+314 YSEKMGEVT
-324 FTYEKTYNEG
+324 FTYQKTYNEG
-334 TASCTATRVVWYQNS
+334 TASCTATRVAWYQNS

-357 LVAKYKLAGLT
+357 LVAKYKLGGLT

-397 SLASTKSENSYADKS
+397 SLSTTKSESSYGDKS

-420 SDKRAAAGLPI
+420 SDKRPAAALPI

-438 NEVEWKKIGE
+438 DEVEWKKIGE
-448 ATTSVT
+448 AATSVT
-454 GVAEWDLILGRNMR
+454 GIAEWDFVLGRNMR
-468 LRASSPGSW
+468 LRAVSPGSW
-477 ERLSATSNEMAI
+477 ERLSATSNELAV

-501 IAKVGTEFAIS
+501 VAKAGVEFAIS

-521 FNLEEFVKGKWVQIN
+521 FNLEEFVKGKWVQID
-536 QVTLG
+536 QATLG

-550 TTSTSRGFHKYRIT
+550 LTSTARGFHKYRIT
-564 TAPSP
+564 TVPSP
-569 RLLGKVSEEFTV
+569 RLLGKVSDEFTV

>member
-1 MKRKF
+1 MKRKYR
-6 TSTQSF
+6 STESLV
-12 IAVALTLIL
+12 IALTLIL
-21 TGAILPIAVAN
+21 AGAILPVTTAN
-32 ADEEKLPRKVLTGW
+32 ADEEKLPRKILTGW

-61 NKDLMSE
+61 NKDLMGE

-77 SATGI
+77 SATAI

-91 TIPMKTQ
+91 TIPKKTH
-98 LDLLRANGL
+98 LDILRANGL
-107 KIIPAIT
+107 LIIPAIT

-119 LVLAG
+119 LVLSG

-149 GIDLDFEGFAFSDGT
+149 GIDLDLEGFAFSDGT
-164 SSWAKTS
+164 ASWAKTS
-171 PNWVLFIKELSEL
+171 TSWVLFIKELSTL

-197 VVFDPVTK
+197 VVFDPAKK
-205 RKGSYWVYNWPETAP
+205 RGGSYWVYNWPETAP

-231 YSISKPGPIGPLEW
+231 YSTSRPGPIGPLEW
-245 TEATVAYAA
+245 TEATAAYAA

-271 DWITKVSGKCPATY
+271 DWITKVTGKCPATY
-285 ANLIKTTAKAAVVP
+285 AKLIKAGAKAAVFT
-299 ANKGVGLASTYGAVP
+299 ANKGIGLASTYGAVP
-314 IYSEKMGEVT
+314 VYSEKMGEVT
-324 FTYEKTYNEG
+324 FTYEKTYTEG
-334 TASCTATRVVWYQNS
+334 TASCTATRVAWYQNS

-357 LVAKYKLAGLT
+357 LVAKYKLGGLT

-397 SLASTKSENSYADKS
+397 SLASNKSEGLYGEKS

-420 SDKRAAAGLPI
+420 SDKRPAAALPI

-438 NEVEWKKIGE
+438 DEVEWKVIGE

-454 GVAEWDLILGRNMR
+454 GIAEWDLILGRNMR
-468 LRASSPGSW
+468 FRAISPGSW
-477 ERLSATSNEMAI
+477 ERLSATSNELAV
-489 SVKPLLEINAPT
+489 SVKPVLEINAPT
-501 IAKVGTEFAIS
+501 VAKAGVEFAIS

-521 FNLEEFVKGKWVQIN
+521 FNLEEFVKGKWVQID

-550 TTSTSRGFHKYRIT
+550 VTSTARGFHKYRIT
-564 TAPSP
+564 TVPSP

>member
-1 MKRKF
+1 MKRKSKWPISA
-6 TSTQSF
+6 TA
-12 IAVALTLIL
+12 IALTLIL
-21 TGAILPIAVAN
+21 MSTTLPFESAI
-32 ADEEKLPRKVLTGW
+32 ADEEKLPRKILTGW

-54 SMAAILA
+54 SMATILA

-77 SATGI
+77 SATTI
-82 KDQYASAKL
+82 KDQYVGAKL
-91 TIPMKTQ
+91 TIPKKTH
-98 LDLLRANGL
+98 LDILRANGL
-107 KIIPAIT
+107 QIIPAIT

-119 LVLAG
+119 LVLSG

-149 GIDLDFEGFAFSDGT
+149 GIDLDLEGFAFSDGT

-171 PNWVLFIKELSEL
+171 PNWALFIKELSEM

-197 VVFDPVTK
+197 VVFDPAGK

-231 YSISKPGPIGPLEW
+231 YSTSKPGPIGPLEW
-245 TEATVAYAA
+245 SEATVAYAA

-271 DWITKVSGKCPATY
+271 DWITKVTGKCPTTY
-285 ANLIKTTAKAAVVP
+285 AKLIKAGAKAAVFA
-299 ANKGVGLASTYGAVP
+299 ANKGVELANTYGAVP
-314 IYSEKMGEVT
+314 TYSEKMGEVT
-324 FTYEKTYNEG
+324 FTYQKTYNEG
-334 TASCTATRVVWYQNS
+334 TASCTATRVAWYQNS

-357 LVAKYKLAGLT
+357 LVAKYKLGGLT

-374 EDAETMPALREYAKS
+374 EDAETFPALREYAKS
-389 ISPDVIIA
+389 IAPDVIIA
-397 SLASTKSENSYADKS
+397 SLASSKSAISYGEKS

-420 SDKRAAAGLPI
+420 SDKRPAAGLPI

-438 NEVEWKKIGE
+438 DETEWKKIGE
-448 ATTSVT
+448 ATTLVT
-454 GVAEWDLILGRNMR
+454 GIAEWDLILGRNMR
-468 LRASSPGSW
+468 LRALSPGSW

-489 SVKPLLEINAPT
+489 SVKPVLEVSAPT
-501 IAKVGTEFAIS
+501 VSKAGVEFAIS
-512 VRAVPNEGS
+512 VKSVPSEGS
-521 FNLEEFVKGKWVQIN
+521 FNLEELIKGKWVQIE
-536 QVTLG
+536 QQTLM
-541 APTESVLFN
+541 APAESVLFN
-550 TTSTSRGFHKYRIT
+550 VTSAVRGFHKYRIT
-564 TAPSP
+564 TVSSP
-569 RLLGKVSEEFTV
+569 RLLSKVSEEFTV
-581 LIR
+581 LVR

>member
-1 MKRKF
+1 MKRKY

-12 IAVALTLIL
+12 IAIVLTLIL
-21 TGAILPIAVAN
+21 TGAILPVTTAN
-32 ADEEKLPRKVLTGW
+32 ADEERLPRKILTGW

-54 SMAAILA
+54 SMTSILA

-68 VSPFWYSLT
+68 VSPFWYSLS
-77 SATGI
+77 SATAI

-91 TIPMKTQ
+91 TIPKKTQ
-98 LDLLRANGL
+98 LDILRVNGL
-107 KIIPAIT
+107 LILPAIT

-119 LVLAG
+119 LVLSG

-149 GIDLDFEGFAFSDGT
+149 GIDLDLEGFAFSDGT
-164 SSWAKTS
+164 ASWAKTS
-171 PNWVLFIKELSEL
+171 PNWVLFIKELSTL

-197 VVFDPVTK
+197 VVFDPVKK
-205 RKGSYWVYNWPETAP
+205 RSGSYWVYNWPETAP

-261 IWLGVPGYGR
+261 VWLGVPGYGR
-271 DWITKVSGKCPATY
+271 DWITKVTGKCPATY
-285 ANLIKTTAKAAVVP
+285 AKLIKAGAKAAVFA
-299 ANKGVGLASTYGAVP
+299 ANKGTELASTYGATPV
-314 IYSEKMGEVT
+314 YSEKMGEVT
-324 FTYEKTYNEG
+324 FTYQKTYNEG
-334 TASCTATRVVWYQNS
+334 TASCTATRVAWYQNS

-357 LVAKYKLAGLT
+357 LVAKYKLGGLT

-397 SLASTKSENSYADKS
+397 SLSTTKSESSYGDKS

-420 SDKRAAAGLPI
+420 SDKRPAAALPI

-438 NEVEWKKIGE
+438 DEVEWKKIGE
-448 ATTSVT
+448 AATSVT
-454 GVAEWDLILGRNMR
+454 GIAEWDFVLGRNMR
-468 LRASSPGSW
+468 LRAVSPGSW
-477 ERLSATSNEMAI
+477 ERLSATSNELAV

-501 IAKVGTEFAIS
+501 VAKAGVEFAIS

-521 FNLEEFVKGKWVQIN
+521 FNLEEFVKGKWVQID
-536 QVTLG
+536 QATLG

-550 TTSTSRGFHKYRIT
+550 LTSTARGFHKYRIT
-564 TAPSP
+564 TVPSP
-569 RLLGKVSEEFTV
+569 RLLGKVSDEFTV

>member
-1 MKRKF
+1 MKRKY
-6 TSTQSF
+6 TSAQSF
-12 IAVALTLIL
+12 IAIALTLIL
-21 TGAILPIAVAN
+21 TGAILPVTTAN
-32 ADEEKLPRKVLTGW
+32 ADEERLPRKILTGW

-54 SMAAILA
+54 SMTSILA

-68 VSPFWYSLT
+68 VSPFWYSLS
-77 SATGI
+77 SATAI

-91 TIPMKTQ
+91 TIPKKTQ
-98 LDLLRANGL
+98 LDILRANGL
-107 KIIPAIT
+107 LIIPAIT

-119 LVLAG
+119 LVLSG

-134 VVNTITKLVL
+134 VVNTITKLVI

-149 GIDLDFEGFAFSDGT
+149 GIDLDLEGFAFSDGT

-171 PNWVLFIKELSEL
+171 PNWALFIKELSEM

-197 VVFDPVTK
+197 VVFDPAGK

-231 YSISKPGPIGPLEW
+231 YSTSKPGPIGPLEW

-271 DWITKVSGKCPATY
+271 DWITKVTGMCPTTY
-285 ANLIKTTAKAAVVP
+285 AKLIKAGAKAAVFA
-299 ANKGVGLASTYGAVP
+299 ANKGVELANTYGAVP
-314 IYSEKMGEVT
+314 TYSEKMGEVT
-324 FTYEKTYNEG
+324 FTYQKTYNEG
-334 TASCTATRVVWYQNS
+334 TASCTATRVAWYQNS

-357 LVAKYKLAGLT
+357 LVAKYKLGGLT

-374 EDAETMPALREYAKS
+374 EDAETFPALREYAKS
-389 ISPDVIIA
+389 IAPDVIIA
-397 SLASTKSENSYADKS
+397 SLASSKSASSYGEKS

-420 SDKRAAAGLPI
+420 SDKRPAAGLAI

-438 NEVEWKKIGE
+438 DETEWKKIGE

-454 GVAEWDLILGRNMR
+454 GIAEWDLILGRNMR
-468 LRASSPGSW
+468 LRALSPGSW

-489 SVKPLLEINAPT
+489 SVKPVLEVSAPT
-501 IAKVGTEFAIS
+501 VSKAGVEFAIS
-512 VRAVPNEGS
+512 VKSVPSEGS
-521 FNLEEFVKGKWVQIN
+521 FNLEELIKGKWVQIE
-536 QVTLG
+536 QQTLM
-541 APTESVLFN
+541 APAESVLFN
-550 TTSTSRGFHKYRIT
+550 VTSAVRGFHKYRIT
-564 TAPSP
+564 TVSSP
-569 RLLGKVSEEFTV
+569 RLLSKVSEEFTV
-581 LIR
+581 LVR

>member
-1 MKRKF
+1 MKRKY
-6 TSTQSF
+6 TSAQSF
-12 IAVALTLIL
+12 IAIALTLIL
-21 TGAILPIAVAN
+21 TGAILPVTTAN
-32 ADEEKLPRKVLTGW
+32 ADEERLPRKILTGW

-54 SMAAILA
+54 SMTSILA

-68 VSPFWYSLT
+68 VSPFWYSLS
-77 SATGI
+77 SATAI

-91 TIPMKTQ
+91 TIPKKTQ
-98 LDLLRANGL
+98 LDILRANGL
-107 KIIPAIT
+107 LIIPAIT

-119 LVLAG
+119 LVLSG

-134 VVNTITKLVL
+134 VVNTITKLVI

-149 GIDLDFEGFAFSDGT
+149 GIELDLEGFAVSDGT

-171 PNWVLFIKELSEL
+171 PNWALFIKELSEM

-197 VVFDPVTK
+197 VVFDPAGK

-231 YSISKPGPIGPLEW
+231 YSTSKPGPIGPLEW

-271 DWITKVSGKCPATY
+271 DWITKVTGMCPTTY
-285 ANLIKTTAKAAVVP
+285 AKLIKSGAKAAVFA
-299 ANKGVGLASTYGAVP
+299 ANKGTELASTYGATPV
-314 IYSEKMGEVT
+314 YSEKMGEVT
-324 FTYEKTYNEG
+324 FTYEKTYTEG
-334 TASCTATRVVWYQNS
+334 TASCTATRVAWYQNS

-357 LVAKYKLAGLT
+357 LVAKHKLGGLT

-397 SLASTKSENSYADKS
+397 SLSTSKSESSYGDKA

-420 SDKRAAAGLPI
+420 SDKRPAAALPI

-438 NEVEWKKIGE
+438 DEVEWKKIGE

-454 GVAEWDLILGRNMR
+454 GIAEWDFVLGRNMR
-468 LRASSPGSW
+468 LRAVSPGSW
-477 ERLSATSNEMAI
+477 ERLSATSNELAV

-501 IAKVGTEFAIS
+501 VAKAGVEFAIS
-512 VRAVPNEGS
+512 VRSIPNEGS
-521 FNLEEFVKGKWVQIN
+521 FNLEEFVKGKWVQID

-550 TTSTSRGFHKYRIT
+550 LTSTARGFHKYRIT
-564 TAPSP
+564 TVPSS

>member
-1 MKRKF
+1 MKRKSKWPISA
-6 TSTQSF
+6 TA
-12 IAVALTLIL
+12 IALTLIL
-21 TGAILPIAVAN
+21 MSTTLPFESAI
-32 ADEEKLPRKVLTGW
+32 ADEEKLPRKILTGW

-54 SMAAILA
+54 SMATILA

-77 SATGI
+77 SATTI
-82 KDQYASAKL
+82 KDQYVGAKL
-91 TIPMKTQ
+91 TIPKKTH
-98 LDLLRANGL
+98 LDILRANGL
-107 KIIPAIT
+107 QIIPAIT
-114 DGTKK
+114 DGAKK

-134 VVNTITKLVL
+134 VVNTITKLVI

-149 GIDLDFEGFAFSDGT
+149 GIDLDLEGFAFSDGT

-171 PNWVLFIKELSEL
+171 PNWALFIKELSEM

-197 VVFDPVTK
+197 VVFDPAGK

-231 YSISKPGPIGPLEW
+231 YSTSKPGPIGPLEW

-271 DWITKVSGKCPATY
+271 DWITKVTGMCPTTY
-285 ANLIKTTAKAAVVP
+285 AKLIKAGAKAAVFA
-299 ANKGVGLASTYGAVP
+299 ANKGVELANTYGAVP
-314 IYSEKMGEVT
+314 TYSEKMGEVT
-324 FTYEKTYNEG
+324 FTYQKTYNEG
-334 TASCTATRVVWYQNS
+334 TASCTATRVAWYQNS

-357 LVAKYKLAGLT
+357 LVAKYKLGGLT

-374 EDAETMPALREYAKS
+374 EDAETFPALREYAKS
-389 ISPDVIIA
+389 IAPDVIIA
-397 SLASTKSENSYADKS
+397 SLASSKSASSYGEKS

-420 SDKRAAAGLPI
+420 SDKRPAAGLPS

-438 NEVEWKKIGE
+438 DETEWKKIGE
-448 ATTSVT
+448 ATTLVT
-454 GVAEWDLILGRNMR
+454 GIAEWDLILGRNMR
-468 LRASSPGSW
+468 LRALSPGSW

-489 SVKPLLEINAPT
+489 SVKPVLEVSAPT
-501 IAKVGTEFAIS
+501 VSKAGVEFAIS
-512 VRAVPNEGS
+512 VKSVPSEGS
-521 FNLEEFVKGKWVQIN
+521 FNLEELIKGKWVQIE
-536 QVTLG
+536 QQTLM
-541 APTESVLFN
+541 APAESVLFN
-550 TTSTSRGFHKYRIT
+550 VTSAVRGFHKYRIT
-564 TAPSP
+564 TVSSP
-569 RLLGKVSEEFTV
+569 RLLSKVSEEFTV
-581 LIR
+581 LVR

>member
-1 MKRKF
+1 MKRKYR
-6 TSTQSF
+6 STESLV
-12 IAVALTLIL
+12 IALTLIL
-21 TGAILPIAVAN
+21 AGAILPVTNAN
-32 ADEEKLPRKVLTGW
+32 ADEEKLPRKILTGW

-54 SMAAILA
+54 SMTSILA

-77 SATGI
+77 SATAI

-91 TIPMKTQ
+91 TIPKQTQ
-98 LDLLRANGL
+98 LDILRANGL
-107 KIIPAIT
+107 LILPAIT

-119 LVLAG
+119 LVLSG

-149 GIDLDFEGFAFSDGT
+149 GIDLDLEGFAFSDGT
-164 SSWAKTS
+164 ASWAKTS
-171 PNWVLFIKELSEL
+171 PNWVLFIKELSTL

-197 VVFDPVTK
+197 VVFDPVKK
-205 RKGSYWVYNWPETAP
+205 RSGSYWVYNWPETAP

-254 TLMPPSK
+254 SLMPPSK
-261 IWLGVPGYGR
+261 VWLGVPGYGR
-271 DWITKVSGKCPATY
+271 DWITKVTGKCPATY
-285 ANLIKTTAKAAVVP
+285 AKLIKAGAKAAVFA
-299 ANKGVGLASTYGAVP
+299 ANKGTELASTYGAAPV
-314 IYSEKMGEVT
+314 YSEKMGEVT
-324 FTYEKTYNEG
+324 FTYQKTYNEG
-334 TASCTATRVVWYQNS
+334 TASCTATRVAWYQNS
-349 RAYLARME
+349 KAYLARME
-357 LVAKYKLAGLT
+357 LVAKYELGGLT

-374 EDAETMPALREYAKS
+374 EDAETMPGLREYAKS

-397 SLASTKSENSYADKS
+397 SLATSKSETSYGDKS

-420 SDKRAAAGLPI
+420 SDKRPAAALPI

-438 NEVEWKKIGE
+438 DEVEWKVIGE

-454 GVAEWDLILGRNMR
+454 GIAEWDLILGRNMR
-468 LRASSPGSW
+468 FRASSPGSW
-477 ERLSATSNEMAI
+477 ERLSATSNELAV
-489 SVKPLLEINAPT
+489 SVEPVLEINAPT
-501 IAKVGTEFAIS
+501 VAKAGVEFAIS

-521 FNLEEFVKGKWVQIN
+521 FNLEEFVKGKWVKID

-550 TTSTSRGFHKYRIT
+550 VTSAARGFHKYRIT
-564 TAPSP
+564 TVPSP

>member
-1 MKRKF
+1 MKRKSKLLRH
-6 TSTQSF
+6 ST
-12 IAVALTLIL
+12 AVLITLICVSAL
-21 TGAILPIAVAN
+21 LPTQLAK

-77 SATGI
+77 SATAI
-82 KDQYASAKL
+82 KDQYVGAKL
-91 TIPMKTQ
+91 TIPMNTQ

-114 DGTKK
+114 DGSKK

-144 TNNYD
+144 SNNYD
-149 GIDLDFEGFAFSDGT
+149 GIDLDLEGFAFSDGT
-164 SSWAKTS
+164 ASWAKTS
-171 PNWVLFIKELSEL
+171 PNWVLFIKELSQI

-231 YSISKPGPIGPLEW
+231 YAIAKPGPIGPLEW

-271 DWITKVSGKCPATY
+271 DWITKVTGKCPASY
-285 ANLIKTTAKAAVVP
+285 ATLIKTTAKAAVVP
-299 ANKGVGLASTYGAVP
+299 ANKGVELANTYGATP
-314 IYSEKMGEVT
+314 IYSEKEGEIT
-324 FTYEKTYNEG
+324 FTYQKTYNEG
-334 TASCTATRVVWYQNS
+334 TSSCVATRVVWYQNS

-357 LVAKYKLAGLT
+357 LVAKYKLGGLT

-374 EDAETMPALREYAKS
+374 EDSETMPALREYAKS

-397 SLASTKSENSYADKS
+397 SLASDKSESSYADKS
-412 RISALFTL
+412 HISLLFTL
-420 SDKRAAAGLPI
+420 SDKRPAAGLPI

-438 NEVEWKKIGE
+438 DETEWKKIGE

-454 GVAEWDLILGRNMR
+454 GIAEWDLILGRNMR
-468 LRASSPGSW
+468 FRALSPEVGS
-477 ERLSATSNEMAI
+477 
-489 SVKPLLEINAPT
+489 
-501 IAKVGTEFAIS
+501 
-512 VRAVPNEGS
+512 GS
-521 FNLEEFVKGKWVQIN
+521 QRQVMKW
-536 QVTLG
+536 
-541 APTESVLFN
+541 
-550 TTSTSRGFHKYRIT
+550 RCR
-564 TAPSP
+564 
-569 RLLGKVSEEFTV
+569 
-581 LIR
+581 

>member
-1 MKRKF
+1 MKHKSKLAQAA
-6 TSTQSF
+6 T
-12 IAVALTLIL
+12 AVALTITLV
-21 TGAILPIAVAN
+21 GAILPTSVAN

-54 SMAAILA
+54 SMVSILA

-77 SATGI
+77 SATAI

-98 LDLLRANGL
+98 LDILRANGL

-114 DGTKK
+114 DGSKK

-164 SSWAKTS
+164 ASWAKTS

-541 APTESVLFN
+541 APTENVLFN

>member
-1 MKRKF
+1 MKRKSKWPKSA
-6 TSTQSF
+6 TA
-12 IAVALTLIL
+12 IALTLIL
-21 TGAILPIAVAN
+21 MSTTLPFESAI
-32 ADEEKLPRKVLTGW
+32 ADEEKLPRKILTGW

-54 SMAAILA
+54 SMATILA

-77 SATGI
+77 SATTI
-82 KDQYASAKL
+82 KDQYVGAKL
-91 TIPMKTQ
+91 TIPKKTH
-98 LDLLRANGL
+98 LDILRANGL
-107 KIIPAIT
+107 QIIPAIT

-119 LVLAG
+119 LVLSG

-149 GIDLDFEGFAFSDGT
+149 GIDLDLEGFAFSDGT

-171 PNWVLFIKELSEL
+171 PNWALFIKELSEM

-197 VVFDPVTK
+197 VVFDPAGK

-231 YSISKPGPIGPLEW
+231 YSTSKPGPIGPLEW
-245 TEATVAYAA
+245 SEATVAYAA

-271 DWITKVSGKCPATY
+271 DWITKVTGKCPTTY
-285 ANLIKTTAKAAVVP
+285 AKLIKAGAKAAVFA
-299 ANKGVGLASTYGAVP
+299 ANKGVELANTYGAVP
-314 IYSEKMGEVT
+314 TYSEKMGEVT
-324 FTYEKTYNEG
+324 FTYQKTYNEG
-334 TASCTATRVVWYQNS
+334 TASCTATRVAWYQNS

-357 LVAKYKLAGLT
+357 LVAKYKLGGLT

-374 EDAETMPALREYAKS
+374 EDAETFPALREYAKS
-389 ISPDVIIA
+389 IAPDVIIA
-397 SLASTKSENSYADKS
+397 SLASSKSAISYGEKS

-420 SDKRAAAGLPI
+420 SDKRPAAGLPI

-438 NEVEWKKIGE
+438 DETEWKKIGE
-448 ATTSVT
+448 ATTLVT
-454 GVAEWDLILGRNMR
+454 GIAEWDLILGRNMR
-468 LRASSPGSW
+468 LRALSPGSW

-489 SVKPLLEINAPT
+489 SVKPVLEVSAPT
-501 IAKVGTEFAIS
+501 VSKAGVEFAIS
-512 VRAVPNEGS
+512 VKSVPSEGS
-521 FNLEEFVKGKWVQIN
+521 FNLEELIKGKWVQIE
-536 QVTLG
+536 QQTLM
-541 APTESVLFN
+541 APAESVLFN
-550 TTSTSRGFHKYRIT
+550 VTSAVRGFHKYRIT
-564 TAPSP
+564 TVSSP
-569 RLLGKVSEEFTV
+569 RLLSKVSEEFTV
-581 LIR
+581 LVR

>member
-1 MKRKF
+1 MKRKY

-12 IAVALTLIL
+12 IAIVLTLIL
-21 TGAILPIAVAN
+21 TGAILPVTTAN
-32 ADEEKLPRKVLTGW
+32 ADEERLPRKILTGW

-54 SMAAILA
+54 SMTSILA

-68 VSPFWYSLT
+68 VSPFWYSLS
-77 SATGI
+77 SATAI

-91 TIPMKTQ
+91 TIPKKTQ
-98 LDLLRANGL
+98 LDILRANGL
-107 KIIPAIT
+107 LILPAIT

-119 LVLAG
+119 LVLSG
-124 LLAKPSTRSQ
+124 LLTKPSTRSQ

-149 GIDLDFEGFAFSDGT
+149 GIDLDLEGFAFSDGT
-164 SSWAKTS
+164 ASWAKTS
-171 PNWVLFIKELSEL
+171 PNWVLFIKELSTL

-197 VVFDPVTK
+197 VVFDPVKK
-205 RKGSYWVYNWPETAP
+205 RSGSYWVYNWPETAP

-261 IWLGVPGYGR
+261 VWLGVPGYGR
-271 DWITKVSGKCPATY
+271 DWITKVTGKCPATY
-285 ANLIKTTAKAAVVP
+285 AKLIKAGAKAAVFA
-299 ANKGVGLASTYGAVP
+299 ANKGTELASTYGATPV
-314 IYSEKMGEVT
+314 YSEKMGEVT
-324 FTYEKTYNEG
+324 FTYQKTYNEG
-334 TASCTATRVVWYQNS
+334 TASCTATRVAWYQNS

-357 LVAKYKLAGLT
+357 LVAKYKLGGLT

-397 SLASTKSENSYADKS
+397 SLSTTKSESYFGDKS

-420 SDKRAAAGLPI
+420 SDKRPAAALSI

-438 NEVEWKKIGE
+438 DEVEWKKIGE
-448 ATTSVT
+448 AATSVT
-454 GVAEWDLILGRNMR
+454 GIAEWDFVLGRNMR
-468 LRASSPGSW
+468 LRAVSPGSW
-477 ERLSATSNEMAI
+477 ERLSATSNELAV

-501 IAKVGTEFAIS
+501 VAKAGVEFAIS

-521 FNLEEFVKGKWVQIN
+521 FNLEEFVKGKWVQID
-536 QVTLG
+536 QATLG

-550 TTSTSRGFHKYRIT
+550 LTSTARGFHKYRIT
-564 TAPSP
+564 TVPSP
-569 RLLGKVSEEFTV
+569 RLLGKVSDEFTV

>member
-1 MKRKF
+1 MKRKY

-12 IAVALTLIL
+12 MAIALTLIL
-21 TGAILPIAVAN
+21 TGAILPVTTAN
-32 ADEEKLPRKVLTGW
+32 ADEERLPRKILTGW

-54 SMAAILA
+54 SMTSILA

-68 VSPFWYSLT
+68 VSPFWYSLS
-77 SATGI
+77 SATAI

-91 TIPMKTQ
+91 TIPKKTQ
-98 LDLLRANGL
+98 LDILRANGL
-107 KIIPAIT
+107 LIIPAIT

-119 LVLAG
+119 LVLSG

-149 GIDLDFEGFAFSDGT
+149 GIDLDLEGFAFSDGT
-164 SSWAKTS
+164 ASWAKTS
-171 PNWVLFIKELSEL
+171 PNWVLFIKELSTL

-197 VVFDPVTK
+197 VVFDPVKK
-205 RKGSYWVYNWPETAP
+205 RSGSYWVYNWPETAP

-261 IWLGVPGYGR
+261 VWLGVPGYGR
-271 DWITKVSGKCPATY
+271 DWITKVTGKCPATY
-285 ANLIKTTAKAAVVP
+285 AKLIKAGAKAAVFA
-299 ANKGVGLASTYGAVP
+299 ANKGTELASTYGATPV
-314 IYSEKMGEVT
+314 YSEKMGEVT
-324 FTYEKTYNEG
+324 FTYQKTYNEG
-334 TASCTATRVVWYQNS
+334 TASCTATRVAWYQNS

-357 LVAKYKLAGLT
+357 LVAKYKLGGLT

-374 EDAETMPALREYAKS
+374 EDAETMPAIREYAKS

-397 SLASTKSENSYADKS
+397 SLSTSKSESSYGDKA

-420 SDKRAAAGLPI
+420 SDKRPAAALPI

-438 NEVEWKKIGE
+438 DEVEWKKIGE
-448 ATTSVT
+448 AATSVT
-454 GVAEWDLILGRNMR
+454 GIAEWDFVLGRNMR
-468 LRASSPGSW
+468 LRAVSPGSW
-477 ERLSATSNEMAI
+477 ERLSATSNELAV
-489 SVKPLLEINAPT
+489 SVRPLLEINAPT
-501 IAKVGTEFAIS
+501 VAKAGVEFAIS

-521 FNLEEFVKGKWVQIN
+521 FNLEEFVKGKWAQID

-550 TTSTSRGFHKYRIT
+550 LTSAVRGFHKYRIT
-564 TAPSP
+564 TVPSP